1 MRTINRINQ
10 LATEAAD
17 PIVAGE
23 KMRQVFFAQI
33 KLTNRQLTVDFLRKM
48 LERKVGT
55 HEVESL
61 AQRVIKWDGRRNP
74 EVVATLLRMKLKD
87 AIAWAQRLKK
97 EFLKKKA
104 ELYKSI
110 NRRGLIKEM
119 FWTAVKEEVD
129 NKWRK
134 GKDKMK
140 TKMERLERTYK
151 GAKPNTG
158 MVGDIRVGDAELDIE
173 EDELDKA

>member
-1 MRTINRINQ
+1 MTTINKINQ

-48 LERKVGT
+48 LERRVGT

-74 EVVATLLRMKLKD
+74 EVVATLLRIKLKD
-87 AIAWAQRLKK
+87 AISWAQRLKK

-110 NRRGLIKEM
+110 NRNGLIVSSDPPKE
-119 FWTAVKEEVD
+119 
-129 NKWRK
+129 
-134 GKDKMK
+134 GKQMRGVRIANLNPE
-140 TKMERLERTYK
+140 TRMNSCNEFRQGTNITMRPVR
-151 GAKPNTG
+151 G
-158 MVGDIRVGDAELDIE
+158 VGV
-173 EDELDKA
+173 

>member
-23 KMRQVFFAQI
+23 KMRQVYFVQI

-110 NRRGLIKEM
+110 NRNGLIVSSDPPKE
-119 FWTAVKEEVD
+119 
-129 NKWRK
+129 
-134 GKDKMK
+134 GKQ
-140 TKMERLERTYK
+140 TR
-151 GAKPNTG
+151 GF
-158 MVGDIRVGDAELDIE
+158 ELPI
-173 EDELDKA
+173 